1 MTMALTP
8 IDALHV
14 GARCDAWHNSKAGPT
29 GPPRISR
36 ASDFHDP
43 DILIHHSTFT
53 ISFDLLTLY
62 STTRGSYMVRFS
74 YLNTIRYVYR
84 TSVLFS
90 KTEHMYLR
98 TLRG

>member
-14 GARCDAWHNSKAGPT
+14 GARCDAWHNSKARLT
-29 GPPRISR
+29 GPPRISQ
-36 ASDFHDP
+36 ASDFHDL

-62 STTRGSYMVRFS
+62 STTHRSYMVRFS
-74 YLNTIRYVYR
+74 YLNTIHYVYH

-90 KTEHMYLR
+90 KTEHMYLH
-98 TLRG
+98 TL

>member
-1 MTMALTP
+1 MLSLYFLLEVSQP
-8 IDALHV
+8 
-14 GARCDAWHNSKAGPT
+14 RRDAWHNSKAGPT
-29 GPPRISR
+29 EPPRISR
-36 ASDFHDP
+36 ASDFRDP
-43 DILIHHSTFT
+43 DVLIHHSTFT

-62 STTRGSYMVRFS
+62 STTRGSYTVRFS